1 MSTSDLKLFLECAC
15 MNDES
20 NSPARIGTWYFLA
33 HSLKRKLMEIVVLAC
48 AIHRL
53 YLNAFL
59 FFLSLRQRFQPAVP
73 VVASYLWLE
82 SFTCYFQASTCY
94 LLLKYRF
101 TCKLQSGFL
110 LFGPA
115 LSCRFR
121 GEPYFPVSLSVCPLY
136 LLCQGAYLGLLV
148 SCSYQKCCLCAQYYS
163 KCKAYVTV
171 PYQPQERAAYHVHCV
186 SEETETQR
194 EKTACPRTPGWSIRL
209 KTKAKHGNCVLLLS
223 YMAQREIAGFSQS
236 WEKRSSAINCIK
248 GSWVKESS
256 LYLTKI

>member
-1 MSTSDLKLFLECAC
+1 MDPTQTAWPENLEYDRKDEERNGCWRCSQLNAIGKLFSHFRIICLLSTSDLKLFLECAC

-20 NSPARIGTWYFLA
+20 NSPSRIGTWYFLA

-59 FFLSLRQRFQPAVP
+59 FFLSLRLRFQPAVP

-194 EKTACPRTPGWSIRL
+194 EKTACPRTPG
-209 KTKAKHGNCVLLLS
+209 
-223 YMAQREIAGFSQS
+223 
-236 WEKRSSAINCIK
+236 
-248 GSWVKESS
+248 
-256 LYLTKI
+256 